1 VSTTYVNS
9 EGSLSKLIGDLRE
22 LWREH
27 KYLRVSVKTG
37 KDRSL
42 SQNALEHTWFN
53 QIANELREQTALQVK
68 AECKLNY
75 GVPIL
80 RAENEEFRTFSNMA
94 LRHLTHE
101 QRLEAINFI
110 PISSIMTVDQ
120 LSQFL
125 NAIQKGFEGR
135 VALEFPP
142 EAE

>member
-9 EGSLSKLIGDLRE
+9 EQTLSKLIGDLRE

-27 KYLRVSVKTG
+27 KYLRISIKAG

-42 SQNALEHTWFN
+42 SQNALEHTWFA
-53 QIANELREQTALQVK
+53 QIANELREQTTAQVK
-68 AECKLNY
+68 AECKLVY

-80 RAENEEFRTFSNMA
+80 RAENEEFRIFSNMA
-94 LRHLTHE
+94 LRHLTYE
-101 QRLEAINFI
+101 QRLEAMNFV

-125 NAIQKGFEGR
+125 NAIQKGYEGR

-142 EAE
+142 EDA

>member
-1 VSTTYVNS
+1 MTTTYVNS
-9 EGSLSKLIGDLRE
+9 EPSLSKLIGDLRE

-27 KYLRVSVKTG
+27 KYLRVSIKAG

-53 QIANELREQTALQVK
+53 QIANELREQTAAQVK

-80 RAENEEFRTFSNMA
+80 RAENEEFRVFSNMA

-101 QRLEAINFI
+101 QRLVAINFI

-125 NAIQKGFEGR
+125 KAIQSAYEGR

-142 EAE
+142 EDA